1 MMRSSARLTVASIAL
16 AAALSGVAG
25 LAVSEFAAASS
36 PYEWKLPA
44 GFPKPQVPPDN
55 PMSQAKVDL
64 GKRLFF
70 DARLSIT
77 GRYACA
83 SCHRPELAFTDGR
96 GRAIGATGET
106 LAHHSMS
113 LVNVAYAVSFGWTD
127 AGFDS
132 LESQMRR
139 PLFNRHPVEIGL
151 SGREATLMRE
161 LTADSVIHAAFVR
174 AFPASA
180 NPVTLRHL
188 IQSIASYERTL
199 LFARS
204 AFDRYIF
211 DDDGA
216 ALTASAKRG
225 MALFFGPRLGCA
237 QCHFGVNLAGPAAV
251 VGKPRPV
258 PLFADTGTQGRFKVP
273 GLRNVALT
281 SPYMHDGRF
290 ANLEEVVDHYEHLE
304 RDRAPG
310 ETLDPQLR
318 TFRLEGDE
326 KHDLIDFLG
335 ALSDLQFAAPA
346 PIQ

>member
-1 MMRSSARLTVASIAL
+1 MRVTSAPPTVAGIAL
-16 AAALSGVAG
+16 AAALCAVVA
-25 LAVSEFAAASS
+25 LAIGEHAAASTA
-36 PYEWKLPA
+36 YVWNLPA
-44 GFPKPQVPPDN
+44 GFRQPTVPPDN

-70 DARLSIT
+70 DTRLSIT

-83 SCHRPELAFTDGR
+83 SCHRPELAFTDAR
-96 GRAIGATGET
+96 IRAVGATGET
-106 LAHHSMS
+106 LAHQSMS
-113 LVNVAYAVSFGWTD
+113 LVNVAYAVTFGWTD

-132 LESQMRR
+132 LESQMRQ

-151 SGREATLMRE
+151 SGREAALLRE
-161 LTADSVIHAAFVR
+161 LTADADTHAAFVR

-199 LFARS
+199 VFARS

-225 MALFFGPRLGCA
+225 MALFFEPRLGCA
-237 QCHFGVNLAGPAAV
+237 QCHFGLNLAGPAAV

-281 SPYMHDGRF
+281 APYMHDGRF
-290 ANLEEVVDHYEHLE
+290 ATLEEVIDHYEHLE

-310 ETLDPQLR
+310 ETVDPQLR
-318 TFRLEGDE
+318 SFRLKADE

-346 PIQ
+346 PTQ

>member
-1 MMRSSARLTVASIAL
+1 MRGSSTLPRVAGVAL
-16 AAALSGVAG
+16 AAALSAVAA
-25 LAVSEFAAASS
+25 LAFSERAAASTA
-36 PYEWKLPA
+36 YEWSLPA
-44 GFPKPQVPPDN
+44 GFPPPQVPPDN

-70 DARLSIT
+70 DTRLSIT

-96 GRAIGATGET
+96 SRAIGATGAT
-106 LAHHSMS
+106 LARQSMS

-132 LESQMRR
+132 LESQMRQ

-151 SGREATLMRE
+151 SGREATVLSE
-161 LTADSVIHAAFVR
+161 LTADPEMHAAFGR
-174 AFPASA
+174 AFPSSPR
-180 NPVTLRHL
+180 PVTLRHL

-199 LFARS
+199 LYARS

-211 DDDGA
+211 DDDRT
-216 ALTASAKRG
+216 ALSASAKRG

-237 QCHFGVNLAGPAAV
+237 SCHSGLNLAGPAAI
-251 VGKPRPV
+251 VGKPRP
-258 PLFADTGTQGRFKVP
+258 PASFADTGTQGRFKVP

-281 SPYMHDGRF
+281 APYMHDGRF
-290 ANLEEVVDHYEHLE
+290 VSLEAVIDHYEHLE
-304 RDRAPG
+304 RDRRPG

-318 TFRLEGDE
+318 TFRLEADE
-326 KHDLIDFLG
+326 KQDLIDFLA
-335 ALSDLQFAAPA
+335 ALSDLQFAALA
-346 PIQ
+346 PLH

>member
-1 MMRSSARLTVASIAL
+1 MMGRCARATVANVAL
-16 AAALSGVAG
+16 AAALSGAAG
-25 LAVSEFAAASS
+25 LAVSELAVASA

-44 GFPKPQVPPDN
+44 GFPPPQVPPDN

-96 GRAIGATGET
+96 SRAIGATGAT
-106 LAHHSMS
+106 LAHQSMS

-132 LESQMRR
+132 LESQMRQ

-151 SGREATLMRE
+151 SGREATLLRE
-161 LTADSVIHAAFVR
+161 LATDPETLAAFGR
-174 AFPASA
+174 AFPDSPRA
-180 NPVTLRHL
+180 VTLRHL
-188 IQSIASYERTL
+188 IHSIASYERTL

-204 AFDRYIF
+204 TFDRYIF
-211 DDDGA
+211 DDDSA
-216 ALTASAKRG
+216 ALSASAKRG

-237 QCHFGVNLAGPAAV
+237 HCHSGLNLAGPTAIA
-251 VGKPRPV
+251 GKPRPS

-281 SPYMHDGRF
+281 APYMHDGRF
-290 ANLEEVVDHYEHLE
+290 ASLDAVVDHYEHLE

-310 ETLDPQLR
+310 ETLDPQLP
-318 TFRLEGDE
+318 TFRLETDE
-326 KHDLIDFLG
+326 KQDLIDFLA
-335 ALSDLQFAAPA
+335 ALSDLQFAALA
-346 PIQ
+346 PPH